1 MEGCAGAELQNAAEL
16 GDGLSRSKIC
26 GIVKALTAA
35 SDKRMEAAKTR
46 NRAECGGRSGGGG
59 CGGGRAADVK
69 TSNRELRGR
78 GVARGK
84 YADPLPVWETLK
96 LFLK

>member
-35 SDKRMEAAKTR
+35 SDKRMEAAKTQSV
-46 NRAECGGRSGGGG
+46 GG
-59 CGGGRAADVK
+59 AAGEEAAVVA
-69 TSNRELRGR
+69 ELR
-78 GVARGK
+78 
-84 YADPLPVWETLK
+84 T
-96 LFLK
+96 